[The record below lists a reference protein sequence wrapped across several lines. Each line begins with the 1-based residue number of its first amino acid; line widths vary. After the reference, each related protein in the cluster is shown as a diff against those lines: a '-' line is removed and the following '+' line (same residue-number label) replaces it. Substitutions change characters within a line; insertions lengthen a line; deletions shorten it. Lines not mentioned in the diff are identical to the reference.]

1 MMRILLLLL
10 AASLPL
16 MAPAEKK
23 RLHFEVEG
31 VGFDMILVEGGTFTM
46 GAGPEQA
53 YPLDD
58 ERPQHSVKL
67 SDYYLAETE
76 VTQRLWNAVTG
87 QPLSH
92 FSGDPDLPVE
102 DITWE
107 ESMAFVRLLMYKTA
121 ARFCLPTEAQWEYAA
136 RGGRYSRHYQ
146 YAGSNKI
153 DRVAWV
159 GASQRPAVRST
170 SDTIRLKEY
179 LNASRAHTY
188 PVAQKVPNELG
199 LYDMSGNV
207 AEWTADYYAPYSK
220 DKQKNPQGPKQGT
233 ERVYRGGDWYFGP
246 WGARVTRR
254 ASAPSTAHFSNIGLR
269 LALPKY
275 YKMGK

>member
-1 MMRILLLLL
+1 MTRKLLLFL
-10 AASLPL
+10 AASLSL
-16 MAPAEKK
+16 MANAEKK

-46 GAGPEQA
+46 GAGAEQA
-53 YPLDD
+53 YPFDD

-76 VTQRLWNAVTG
+76 VTQRLWNVVTG
-87 QPLSH
+87 QPLSC

-102 DITWE
+102 NVTWE
-107 ESMAFVRLLMYKTA
+107 ESMAFIRLLMYKTA
-121 ARFCLPTEAQWEYAA
+121 AKFCLPTEPQWEYAA
-136 RGGRYSRHYQ
+136 RGGRYSRHCQ

-153 DRVAWV
+153 GRVAWV
-159 GASQRPAVRST
+159 GAGERPASHST
-170 SDTIRLKEY
+170 RDTIRLKEY
-179 LNASRAHTY
+179 IDASRAHTY
-188 PVAQKVPNELG
+188 PVAQKAPNELG

-220 DKQKNPQGPKQGT
+220 SKQKNPCGPEVGS
-233 ERVYRGGDWYFGP
+233 EHVYRGGDWYFGP

-254 ASAPSTAHFSNIGLR
+254 ASAPSSAHFSNVGLR
-269 LALPKY
+269 LALPRY
-275 YKMGK
+275 YKM